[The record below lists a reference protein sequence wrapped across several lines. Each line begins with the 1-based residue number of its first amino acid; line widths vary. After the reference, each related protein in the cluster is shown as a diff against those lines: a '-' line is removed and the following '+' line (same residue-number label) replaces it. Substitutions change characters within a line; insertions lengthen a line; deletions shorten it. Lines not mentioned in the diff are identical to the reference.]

1 MNSNDERMDYTDDR
15 NGNDKKLKD
24 EGNALHEL
32 VIVFSE
38 GATKINSVI
47 PFLQIVQRVITIN
60 SIPANLLSKNCYVTN
75 TLFF

>member
-32 VIVFSE
+32 VIVFNE

-47 PFLQIVQRVITIN
+47 PFL
-60 SIPANLLSKNCYVTN
+60 
-75 TLFF
+75 

>member
-32 VIVFSE
+32 VIVFNE
-38 GATKINSVI
+38 RATKINSVI
-47 PFLQIVQRVITIN
+47 PFL
-60 SIPANLLSKNCYVTN
+60 
-75 TLFF
+75 